1 MKRVNQIYNHPLFQ
15 EKYLALQVAE
25 KDRMFCKH
33 TLEHLIDVARLMY
46 IYALE
51 HGFSIEKEMIYAMAL
66 MHDIGRIDQI
76 EKGIPHEQAGAEL
89 CDRILPD
96 CGFTEKETE
105 TIKASILHHRNA
117 VNDANNSCYEMLY
130 WADKKSRNCYAC
142 DMREACNWDEEK
154 MNLKIEY

>member
-1 MKRVNQIYNHPLFQ
+1 MKRVNQIYDHPIFQ
-15 EKYLALQVAE
+15 EKFRALQEAE

-33 TLEHLIDVARLMY
+33 TLEHFIDVARLMY
-46 IYALE
+46 IYSLE
-51 HGFSIEKEMIYAMAL
+51 HQLSVSKEVIYAMSL

-76 EKGIPHEQAGAEL
+76 ENGVPHEQAGAAL
-89 CDRILPD
+89 CDVILPD

-117 VNDANNSCYEMLY
+117 AKDEKDPYYEMLY

-142 DMREACNWDEEK
+142 DMQKECNWDEEK
-154 MNLKIEY
+154 MNLHIEY